1 MVNSAGGSMD
11 VGTASGIEDVSG
23 RRRGANE
30 PAAKPGW
37 RPQWFVDV
45 GDHCRLGIAVD
56 DGCFIVLYPHPNG
69 VWRPGTHV
77 PQAVANR
84 MAELRDQLIWAA

>member
-1 MVNSAGGSMD
+1 MVNATNRAAGSIGEQDFGMHVSELR
-11 VGTASGIEDVSG
+11 SGKG
-23 RRRGANE
+23 
-30 PAAKPGW
+30 PAW

-45 GDHCRLGIAVD
+45 GDHCRLGITVD

-77 PQAVANR
+77 PQAVAER
-84 MAELRDQLIWAA
+84 MAELRDQVA